1 MITEKESLRNLFA
14 HFQKWENNGGLKL
27 TDKCTM
33 VRLFTE
39 EQVLMAQE
47 KGKQVFRAKR
57 TLPNGNQFEFPYILV
72 TYEDAIRNAL

>member
-1 MITEKESLRNLFA
+1 MITEKESFA
-14 HFQKWENNGGLKL
+14 HFQKWENNGRLKL
-27 TDKCTM
+27 TDDKFAM

-39 EQVLMAQE
+39 EQFLMAQE